1 MANSDNTDHEVFKDV
16 PESLEDI
23 TPQWCEEVLR
33 RGGQI
38 SPSTKVIGAE
48 VKRLVSEET
57 GALDGG
63 GLTSAQIVRIKLT
76 YEGKSEGYDSPDS
89 IVAKCLMNGKLLFDV
104 SLPYRILVYLL
115 YGKNYEEQFWR
126 NDILYSREAMP
137 LINKCY
143 SSPDVYYTGISD
155 GGNRSFCHQVVNS
168 RPHKVRSVSVMKDM
182 QGWKSQI
189 IGVNRLSLEEAS
201 AILKNVAQLHGSFWG
216 EKNQSI
222 KDKFRPSVSELEV
235 RRSTHS
241 KLHRMKRNAFSS
253 STRSIKKTTKKFLKN
268 WDSHPWF
275 CISKGASMPSWLSTA
290 ITDEPEDGDISI
302 FKQPDVLEMLDVFA
316 ERFPEFSNEFNKPFL
331 EMPSQTLLHGD
342 FHNGNHM
349 YQEDEDGVKVVAFDF
364 QGVGYGAAISDV
376 IKLLAYSKSHVSLAE
391 EFDLVQR
398 YHEALI
404 LTRTVEDY
412 GYDEVKQHFIVAMTE
427 VMVRM
432 IVDYARQKPETLIK
446 LLKSMF
452 GEEKWNETQ
461 RIFGSGMHQTI
472 FLMMTS
478 MYLHNKDA
486 FLKGSS
492 FVKQF

>member
-1 MANSDNTDHEVFKDV
+1 MANSRNQDHEEFKEV

-23 TPQWCEEVLR
+23 TPKWCEEVLR

-38 SPSTKVIGAE
+38 SQSTKVISAD

-63 GLTSAQIVRIKLT
+63 GLTAAQIVRIKLT

-89 IVAKCLMNGKLLFDV
+89 IVAKCLMNGKLLFNV
-104 SLPYRILVYLL
+104 SLPYRILVYCL

-126 NDILYSREAMP
+126 NDILFSREAMP
-137 LINKCY
+137 LMIKGY
-143 SSPDVYYTGISD
+143 SSPNVYYTGISD
-155 GGNRSFCHQVVNS
+155 GGNRSFFHQVIKS
-168 RPHKVRSVSVMKDM
+168 SPHKIRSVSVMKDM

-189 IGVNRLSLEEAS
+189 IGVNRLSFEEAS
-201 AILKNVAQLHGSFWG
+201 AILNNVAQLHGSFWG
-216 EKNQSI
+216 DKNRLI

-241 KLHRMKRNAFSS
+241 KLQRMKRNAFSS
-253 STRSIKKTTKKFLKN
+253 NTRSIKKTTKKFLKN
-268 WDSHPWF
+268 WDSYPWF
-275 CISKGASMPSWLSTA
+275 CISKGASVPSWLSTD
-290 ITDEPEDGDISI
+290 ITDESEDRVISI
-302 FKQPDVLEMLDVFA
+302 FEQPNVLEMLDVFA

-376 IKLLAYSKSHVSLAE
+376 IKLLTYSKSHVSLAE
-391 EFDLVQR
+391 EFDLLQK
-398 YHEALI
+398 YHEALM
-404 LTRTVEDY
+404 LTGAVEDY
-412 GYDEVKQHFIVAMTE
+412 DYATFKQHFIVGITE
-427 VMVRM
+427 NMVRM
-432 IVDYARQKPETLIK
+432 ISDYARQKPETLIK

-461 RIFGSGMHQTI
+461 RIFGSGMLQSI

-478 MYLHNKDA
+478 MYLHNTDT

-492 FVKQF
+492 FIKQF